1 VASVIF
7 ATRLSRAQWRHAL
20 DFGIVMNAR
29 GGPGIVL
36 ASLAYA
42 SKIIDEQLFVAL
54 VMTSIL
60 TSLLAG
66 VWLRRRIDAESSQ
79 FA

>member
-1 VASVIF
+1 MII
-7 ATRLSRAQWRHAL
+7 ATRITEVTWKHAL

-36 ASLAYA
+36 ASLAYTA
-42 SKIIDEQLFVAL
+42 KIIDEYLFVAL

-60 TSLLAG
+60 TSMIAG
-66 VWLRRRIDAESSQ
+66 MWLRKRIEVESTR